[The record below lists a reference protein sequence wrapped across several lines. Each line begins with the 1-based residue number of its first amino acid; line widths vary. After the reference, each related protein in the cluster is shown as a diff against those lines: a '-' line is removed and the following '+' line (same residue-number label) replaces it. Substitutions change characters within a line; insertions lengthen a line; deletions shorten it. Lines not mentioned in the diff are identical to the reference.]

1 MNAKR
6 DRRGPYTR
14 RGFTLI
20 ITISLMVLL
29 TILALGMLS
38 LSSVS
43 IRTSARGEAN
53 AIARANARL
62 ALMMAIGELQ
72 KEMGP
77 DSRISAPYDA
87 GTMPSGGQ
95 PRWTAVYDAW
105 QRPANPT
112 TPESPSSRTL
122 KFRKWLTSGANQAT
136 GGPAGTGETIP
147 LVGQKSL
154 APTAAPTA
162 QINAPMH
169 SLTAATNQG
178 RFAWWTSD
186 ESVKA
191 KVNAG
196 PNSTPVSRPLSD
208 AQSPPY
214 IGHKAITELKNFDWK
229 PGQRSAVVST
239 ASTNLAAGLGTGGLG
254 RFSHDVTVYSN
265 GVIADV
271 RAGRLKRDL
280 SNLLSR
286 PVTELENK
294 PLYLAN
300 GRMNRFDIT
309 NAGAISNMP
318 GWPTNTAG
326 ANRWGINLEEL
337 HLFHEIHR
345 EVDWS
350 GGKPK
355 LASKGSQSDI

>member
-1 MNAKR
+1 
-6 DRRGPYTR
+6 
-14 RGFTLI
+14 
-20 ITISLMVLL
+20 MVLL

-43 IRTSARGEAN
+43 MRTSARGEAN

-122 KFRKWLTSGANQAT
+122 KFRKWLTSGANQET

-147 LVGQKSL
+147 LVGQQSL
-154 APTAAPTA
+154 VPTAAPTD

-196 PNSTPVSRPLSD
+196 PNSTPVSSPLSD

-214 IGHKAITELKNFDWK
+214 IGHKAITELKSFDWK

-254 RFSHDVTVYSN
+254 RFSHAVTVYSN

-271 RAGRLKRDL
+271 RAGL
-280 SNLLSR
+280 N
-286 PVTELENK
+286 
-294 PLYLAN
+294 
-300 GRMNRFDIT
+300 DI
-309 NAGAISNMP
+309 A
-318 GWPTNTAG
+318 
-326 ANRWGINLEEL
+326 
-337 HLFHEIHR
+337 
-345 EVDWS
+345 
-350 GGKPK
+350 
-355 LASKGSQSDI
+355 